1 MNNEI
6 LRKQVKELKIYQ
18 NISYQEIAEY
28 LEIKR
33 NSFYNWLKGYYNLS
47 EYNQRKLAEIIGN
60 LKEI

>member
-47 EYNQRKLAEIIGN
+47 EYNQRKLEEIIGN